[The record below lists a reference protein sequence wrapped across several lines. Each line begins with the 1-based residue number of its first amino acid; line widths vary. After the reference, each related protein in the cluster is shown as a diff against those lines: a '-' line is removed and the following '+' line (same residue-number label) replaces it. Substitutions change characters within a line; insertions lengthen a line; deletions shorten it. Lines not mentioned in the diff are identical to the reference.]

1 MPYGIA
7 IGVASAAG
15 SIYGASKQQEAADTQ
30 ADQQRAAGYDA
41 EYKGM
46 LQEKLNEMEAESV
59 MKQANDQVA
68 QIRRTSMQMRGSLT
82 AAQASSGAIIG
93 EGSAQA
99 AIDQIEMLAS
109 ADALAALYSGVN
121 KVVQLK
127 TNGRW
132 ASESG
137 SKDLKSSLAQANSLN
152 VVGQTA
158 MVTGI
163 TTAIGQL
170 GSAYVKSGGLS
181 TGGAKTTSTTGAI
194 SVNGSA
200 GTSSIKNMA

>member
-1 MPYGIA
+1 MPYGFA
-7 IGVASAAG
+7 AAAVAAAG
-15 SIYGASKQQEAADTQ
+15 SIYGSSKQQEAANTQ
-30 ADQQRAAGYDA
+30 ADQERAAGYDA

-46 LQEKLNEMEAESV
+46 LQERLNEMESEAV

-82 AAQASSGAIIG
+82 AAQAASGAVIG

-99 AIDQIEMLAS
+99 AMDQIEMLAS

-132 ASESG
+132 AAEAG
-137 SKDLKSSLAQANSLN
+137 DKALQSSLGQANSLN
-152 VVGQTA
+152 SIGQTT

-163 TTAIGQL
+163 TSAIGTL
-170 GSAYVKSGGLS
+170 GSAYAKSGGLS
-181 TGGAKTTSTTGAI
+181 GTSNLNTGGTA
-194 SVNGSA
+194 VNGSA
-200 GTSSIKNMA
+200 GTPTMRNMA